1 MTNQYNAV
9 PNESTLDAATGLY
22 NSWFVLDT
30 FGKKYP
36 STYKESDA
44 KSIAKMLNEKLQEE
58 LMGGN

>member
-1 MTNQYNAV
+1 MTNQYNTV
-9 PNESTLDAATGLY
+9 PNESTLDTTTGLY

-58 LMGGN
+58 LMDGN